1 MLKPTKEEMKKMERD
16 LRPWLERRDVP
27 ISLFRGLKPHEKV
40 LLHEWIYKRAKSPEF
55 SDLIKLAL
63 KLQIV
68 KVGAKGKGLLYDQID
83 REEELMER
91 FLPTDEERLT
101 KY

>member
-1 MLKPTKEEMKKMERD
+1 MLRLSKDEMDMIERH

-27 ISLFRGLKPHEKV
+27 ISLFRGLKPHEKDS
-40 LLHEWIYKRAKSPEF
+40 LHEWIYKKAKSPEF

-68 KVGAKGKGLLYDQID
+68 KAEARGEGLRYDQID
-83 REEELMER
+83 SEEELMER
-91 FLPTDEERLT
+91 FLPTDEEHLRR
-101 KY
+101 Y